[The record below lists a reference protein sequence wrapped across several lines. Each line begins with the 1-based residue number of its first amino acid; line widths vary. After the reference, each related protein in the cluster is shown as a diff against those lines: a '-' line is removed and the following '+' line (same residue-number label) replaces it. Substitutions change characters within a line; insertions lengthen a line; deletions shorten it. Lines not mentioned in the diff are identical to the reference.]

1 MTGVLR
7 DEMKFKGIIVTDA
20 LNMHAISEN
29 FGQSEAIIR
38 SILAGSDVMLMPTQ
52 ISNEKELKNLDK
64 IYNDILLEMKAN
76 KELSRRID
84 ESVKRIIGLKIKKGL
99 MKTENL
105 LRDPENA
112 RKVVGSKENKL
123 VEKVAAERGITLIKN
138 ENILPMDLTINKK
151 VLFIA
156 ETKSRGNM
164 MESEAMKI
172 EGDIKVTK
180 IATNY
185 KVGLTSEI
193 QREIKKSDYIVLA
206 TYNLKNNTTVEQ
218 IINFANKNNKKLV
231 TISTRNPY
239 DIIYTP
245 TTKVNI
251 AIYGITGFDITNNGR
266 NSLEANIRA
275 GIRTI
280 FVGEDKT
287 MLNTPTAKLPI
298 EIKDDSGKVLFKRGY
313 GLTY

>member
-1 MTGVLR
+1 MR
-7 DEMKFKGIIVTDA
+7 
-20 LNMHAISEN
+20 
-29 FGQSEAIIR
+29 
-38 SILAGSDVMLMPTQ
+38 
-52 ISNEKELKNLDK
+52 
-64 IYNDILLEMKAN
+64 
-76 KELSRRID
+76 
-84 ESVKRIIGLKIKKGL
+84 
-99 MKTENL
+99 TENL
-105 LRDPENA
+105 LRNPENA
-112 RKVVGSKENKL
+112 RKIVGSKENKL

-164 MESEAMKI
+164 MESEAIKI

-206 TYNLKNNTTVEQ
+206 TYNLKNNTKVEQ

-245 TTKVNI
+245 TTKANI
-251 AIYGITGFDITNNGR
+251 AIYGITGFDLTNNGR

-298 EIKDDSGKVLFKRGY
+298 EIKDDSGKVLFNRGY